1 MTTGQAAWCT
11 QYWPTE
17 PSMASVRPPCPR
29 LPTIRRSEPADFG
42 DQDRSGVA
50 LDPVRDLLL
59 YPSYGCCNSRLC
71 AVAAELGSLRSGG
84 HRVHARAVRWWSRD
98 YQRTASGFPG
108 YLTAMT
114 STGWI
119 DGSLASNSAAILPS
133 ASGIGPL
140 TCAARASSVSKVSK
154 IP

>member
-1 MTTGQAAWCT
+1 VHAVLAYRAGHGLGQA
-11 QYWPTE
+11 
-17 PSMASVRPPCPR
+17 SVPAAADDQK
-29 LPTIRRSEPADFG
+29 IRAGRFG

-59 YPSYGCCNSRLC
+59 YPSCGCCNSRLC
-71 AVAAELGSLRSGG
+71 AAAAELGSLRSGG

-119 DGSLASNSAAILPS
+119 EGSLASNSAAILPS

-140 TCAARASSVSKVSK
+140 RCAARASSVSKVSK